1 MINASNGNAI
11 LPTKLND
18 DSEIDFNE
26 DNGKILVYKNIIYLL
41 KNIEILLFFGSS
53 GYWWEWINT

>member
-1 MINASNGNAI
+1 MINANNGNAI

-26 DNGKILVYKNIIYLL
+26 DNGNIGIQKYYLL
-41 KNIEILLFFGSS
+41 
-53 GYWWEWINT
+53 T